1 MAKTK
6 TIFVAND
13 DREFATESE
22 CEAHNAWLES
32 QDSIEK
38 YIKYAGLEKAQ
49 AGLLRTHVAGYLA
62 HVKAGQP
69 ERTEEE
75 LATMKKAKE
84 EEAAKRSKKAKEEPA
99 KGGSEA

>member
-6 TIFVAND
+6 TIYVAND
-13 DREFATESE
+13 EKEFGTEAE

-38 YIKYAGLEKAQ
+38 YIAYAGLEKAQ

-75 LATMKKAKE
+75 LAAMKKAKE
-84 EEAAKRSKKAKEEPA
+84 DEAAKRAKKGEKATPA
-99 KGGSEA
+99 GDAA